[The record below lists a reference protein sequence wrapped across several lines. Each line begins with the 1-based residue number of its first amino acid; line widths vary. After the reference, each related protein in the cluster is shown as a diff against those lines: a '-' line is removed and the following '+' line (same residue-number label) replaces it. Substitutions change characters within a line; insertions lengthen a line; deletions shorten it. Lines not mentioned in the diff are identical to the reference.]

1 MGRRKLVHLP
11 SSITIRMSERKS
23 QPTVQIGFFAGS
35 ALPVRPPGPVTS
47 VNWLRRMSDQLPS
60 PLNEPRP
67 PLTVA
72 GSVRAVGVFSPLFA
86 RMTWP
91 WPE

>member
-1 MGRRKLVHLP
+1 M
-11 SSITIRMSERKS
+11 TIRITERKS
-23 QPTVQIGFFAGS
+23 QPTVQSGSFAGS
-35 ALPVRPPGPVTS
+35 ALPVSPPGPVTS

-60 PLNEPRP
+60 PLKEPSA
-67 PLTVA
+67 PLVIV
-72 GSVRAVGVFSPLFA
+72 GSTSALALCSPLFA